1 MFQLA
6 RQVPREGS
14 HCLFHLV
21 QLIVIINRRKTMTHY
36 LQVDLLIVM
45 GMGDSKGLGD
55 PGMEG
60 VLLKLAHPRRD
71 IHDMSHE

>member
-1 MFQLA
+1 MFQLV
-6 RQVPREGS
+6 RQVSHEGS

-36 LQVDLLIVM
+36 LQVDLLIIM

-55 PGMEG
+55 PSMKG
-60 VLLKLAHPRRD
+60 VLLKLAYPLV
-71 IHDMSHE
+71 IPAA